1 MSLPGL
7 RTQTLPGQR
16 AASKSPL
23 SGTQLQHLVTLMK
36 PNFLPASMSQPP
48 TANPNET
55 GNRVIAVTT
64 KTQNKPKLTD
74 SAVLV
79 LTVSGGE
86 STAVWSFNTQ
96 FTIPPSCNAIPQG
109 SGTGRIN
116 VKSVA
121 PNEVIFQ
128 SSDNA
133 DTRPIHCQA
142 VQPQEGD

>member
-79 LTVSGGE
+79 LSVAGGI
-86 STAVWSFNTQ
+86 SAATWSFNTQ
-96 FTIPPSCNAIPQG
+96 FTIPPSVTATPQGTG
-109 SGTGRIN
+109 SGTLF

-121 PNEVIFQ
+121 ANEVIIQ
-128 SSDNA
+128 STDNA
-133 DTRPIHCQA
+133 DTRTIHAQA